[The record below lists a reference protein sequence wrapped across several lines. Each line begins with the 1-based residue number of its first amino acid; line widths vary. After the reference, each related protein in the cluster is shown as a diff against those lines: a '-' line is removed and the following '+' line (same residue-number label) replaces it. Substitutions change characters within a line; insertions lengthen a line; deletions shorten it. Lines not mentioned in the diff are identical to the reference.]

1 MPFETRAIIHAITI
15 VSFGRQETGE
25 NLICKQGDW
34 PEKVKGLA
42 RYVLSHSPNRAN
54 CSALET
60 GSINSSGMN
69 DPKLIINL

>member
-1 MPFETRAIIHAITI
+1 MAKWAELPFETRPVIHAITI
-15 VSFGRQETGE
+15 VSFGSPDGGR
-25 NLICKQGDW
+25 NW

-60 GSINSSGMN
+60 GSINSSGTN
-69 DPKLIINL
+69 DPILIINL